1 MSQAIAEE
9 RDHLGFLDGIRGWLS
24 VWVFLGH
31 AASAVMFKVP
41 VLDSPAKA
49 VDLFMVVSG
58 FLMMFHYRR
67 RAGREPWESPATW
80 RRFWVRRLFRIAPLY
95 FILLVISILGYS
107 YFRAAQ
113 AAFIGGTPWMH
124 SVGWALEDDLLHF
137 TFLFGLFPAHCATM
151 PIPDWSISLEMQFYA
166 IFPFLA
172 LATKRIG
179 LISAGAVAGL
189 VTLVSANLLW
199 EVYGLGPPK
208 LLGSFPEPSLILLK
222 AGFFLC
228 GMMAAEAMELRRR
241 NSEDASR
248 VALASFLLA
257 AVLSGKLVTAI
268 VGLIVLLSF
277 SQSSSV
283 FPGLDRSLG
292 VVRGF
297 LCSRASRFLASRSYS
312 VYLVHTLVLFSMGMQ
327 LNRLRWFEQAPPIL
341 RFAALSAACAAV
353 LAPITWMLL
362 HAVESPGIALGRRLS
377 ERHSAEV
384 LRVSPSAGL

>member
-1 MSQAIAEE
+1 
-9 RDHLGFLDGIRGWLS
+9 
-24 VWVFLGH
+24 LGH
-31 AASAVMFKVP
+31 SASTVMFKFP

-49 VDLFMVVSG
+49 VDIFMVVSG
-58 FLMMFHYRR
+58 FLMMFHYRL
-67 RAGREPWESPATW
+67 RAGRDPWDSPATW
-80 RRFWVRRLFRIAPLY
+80 RKFWVRRLLRIAPLY
-95 FILLVISILGYS
+95 YILLVISILGYG
-107 YFRAAQ
+107 YFRDEQATFTGGMASMHPAAR
-113 AAFIGGTPWMH
+113 
-124 SVGWALEDDLLHF
+124 ALEDDVLHF
-137 TFLFGLFPAHCATM
+137 TFLFGLFPNHCATM

-179 LISAGAVAGL
+179 LISSGAIAGL
-189 VTLVSANLLW
+189 VTVVSVNLLW

-208 LLGSFPEPSLILLK
+208 LLGSFPQPSLILLK

-228 GMMAAEAMELRRR
+228 GMMAAEAMELKRT
-241 NSEDASR
+241 NTGNAAR

-277 SQSSSV
+277 SQSGFAS
-283 FPGLDRSLG
+283 PRLDRTLR

-297 LCSRASRFLASRSYS
+297 LCSKASRFLASRSYS
-312 VYLVHTLVLFSMGMQ
+312 VYLAHTLVLFSTGMQ

-353 LAPITWMLL
+353 LAPITWVLH
-362 HAVESPGIALGRRLS
+362 HAVESPGIALGKRLTERRPS
-377 ERHSAEV
+377 DV
-384 LRVSPSAGL
+384 LRVSASAGL

>member
-1 MSQAIAEE
+1 
-9 RDHLGFLDGIRGWLS
+9 L
-24 VWVFLGH
+24 VT
-31 AASAVMFKVP
+31 
-41 VLDSPAKA
+41 
-49 VDLFMVVSG
+49 VVS
-58 FLMMFHYRR
+58 
-67 RAGREPWESPATW
+67 
-80 RRFWVRRLFRIAPLY
+80 V
-95 FILLVISILGYS
+95 
-107 YFRAAQ
+107 
-113 AAFIGGTPWMH
+113 
-124 SVGWALEDDLLHF
+124 
-137 TFLFGLFPAHCATM
+137 
-151 PIPDWSISLEMQFYA
+151 
-166 IFPFLA
+166 
-172 LATKRIG
+172 
-179 LISAGAVAGL
+179 
-189 VTLVSANLLW
+189 NLLW

-208 LLGSFPEPSLILLK
+208 LLGSFPQPSLILLK